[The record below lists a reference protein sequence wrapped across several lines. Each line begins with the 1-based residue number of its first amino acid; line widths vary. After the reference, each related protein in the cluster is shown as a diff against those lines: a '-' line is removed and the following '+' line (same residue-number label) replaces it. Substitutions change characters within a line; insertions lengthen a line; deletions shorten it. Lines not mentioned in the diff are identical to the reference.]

1 MEITSAP
8 PARRAAQ
15 PGLGARRVALLCGVG
30 ALGLAALSL
39 LLPWAP
45 TYDPWAW
52 IVWGREVAHLDLQTT
67 AGPSW
72 KPLPVLLTTVFSLA
86 GGAAPA
92 LWLVVARAGG
102 LLAIASAYAAGRRLA
117 GPAAAVTAA
126 TALVLDV
133 PFDRVVW
140 LGDSEGLLVA
150 AVLAAVERH
159 SAGAR
164 RSAFAVGVA
173 AALLRPEVW
182 PFLALYGGWLG
193 WREPGARPLV
203 IGSSIAIALLWF
215 GPELWGSGQ
224 LWRAAQ
230 RARDPAGGAATFA
243 PDPALEVIRRA
254 RVMLVGPVKA
264 AALAALLFAVVR
276 WRTRT
281 AQTVLALGAG
291 AAAWLAMVVVMTT
304 HGFSGNERYVMAPMA
319 IVCTLAGVG
328 VAHGAR
334 VGARLARRPQ
344 LAARG
349 VAVGGTVL
357 LTAGIVPY
365 VSATS
370 EALGRQLATLE
381 YQAQLRTGMKR
392 AVALVGGPARVRACG
407 APVTEDYSVP
417 MLAWDLGIPIA
428 SVGLDPARH
437 GVVFQAR
444 PTPLAPRDPRVRP
457 GRNAPRFALAVGPVR
472 VFGRC

>member
-1 MEITSAP
+1 VHLTGAATAP
-8 PARRAAQ
+8 RAASRALA
-15 PGLGARRVALLCGVG
+15 PWRVAVVCVTV
-30 ALGLAALSL
+30 ATALAALSL
-39 LLPWAP
+39 LLPWAT

-72 KPLPVLLTTVFSLA
+72 KPLPVLLTTAFSAA

-102 LLAIASAYAAGRRLA
+102 LLAIAAAYVAGRRLA
-117 GPAAAVTAA
+117 GPVAAVTAA
-126 TALVLDV
+126 TALLLDV

-150 AVLAAVERH
+150 AVLAGVERH
-159 SAGAR
+159 CAGAR
-164 RSAFAVGVA
+164 RTAFALGAV

-182 PFLALYGGWLG
+182 PFLALYGAWLG
-193 WREPGARPLV
+193 WREPGARRLV
-203 IGSSIAIALLWF
+203 VGSSIAIAVLWF

-224 LWRAAQ
+224 LWRSAERAQ
-230 RARDPAGGAATFA
+230 EPAGGAATFA
-243 PDPALEVIRRA
+243 RDPALEVIRRA

-264 AALAALLFAVVR
+264 AALAGLLFAVVR

-281 AQTVLALGAG
+281 AQTALALGAG
-291 AAAWLAMVVVMTT
+291 AAVWLAMVAVMTS

-328 VAHGAR
+328 VASGAR
-334 VGARLARRPQ
+334 VGLRLMRRPR

-349 VAVGGTVL
+349 VAVGGVVL
-357 LTAGIVPY
+357 LAAGIVPY

-381 YQAQLRTGMKR
+381 YQAELRTGMSQ
-392 AVALVGGPARVRACG
+392 AVALAGGAARVRACG
-407 APVTEDYSVP
+407 LPVTENYSVP
-417 MLAWDLGIPIA
+417 MLAWDLVVHIA
-428 SVGLDPARH
+428 SVGLDPAPR

-444 PTPLAPRDPRVRP
+444 PTPLSPRDPRLRR
-457 GRNAPRFALAVGPVR
+457 GRNAPRFVVAAGPVR
-472 VFGRC
+472 VFERC